1 MNKEVNPNV
10 KPGERVV
17 CIYMKEMYSPITVG
31 IGGTVKR
38 VSRDPFEKD
47 EQIIEVEWDNG
58 RTLSLL
64 SSVDIWMKES
74 DIKKPIKENFEE
86 LNAKLINNDLDP
98 NEFEDLTSQLNDEDL
113 TDFFLRNLDRKLLKS
128 GDKNENIR
136 KYISKYLESL
146 KSRGEIKQDPSDDF
160 DVETEFVYGGVEPEK
175 SKIGQKEFK
184 KELIPLQVELLK
196 LQEHVKETG
205 KPVVVVLEGRDSAG
219 KGSTIK
225 NLTEY
230 LNPKFY
236 KVVALDI
243 PTPEERKNWFERYE
257 RHIEPRKII
266 FFDRSWYNRGIVE
279 PVMGYGTEEEYFE
292 FMNTVNDFEK
302 SLIDKGII
310 LFKFWL
316 SITPETQKKR
326 FELRK
331 NSPLNYWKF
340 SPNDEK
346 SIDKWDDYT
355 KYKEKVLKQ
364 TKEAK
369 PWVVV
374 DTNDK
379 RAGTLNLLRHILKN
393 VDYKGKDEK
402 NIGFEFPE
410 VITTINEEKNLP
422 IDQLWKIRNI
432 FKYSDEKIFFEFL
445 KKIRESGIVNMF
457 ESAQFIYSGPEY
469 LKKFIEFDEIKTGKE
484 YDQDMVEELLDLSS
498 QTRSEMVN
506 MAIKILESKDQE
518 LSTNNINRELR
529 TLSTLAL
536 RYYILMF

>member
-1 MNKEVNPNV
+1 MSKEVNPEL
-10 KPGERVV
+10 KPGDRVV
-17 CIYMKEMYSPITVG
+17 CVFMSDTLAPIKVG
-31 IGGTVKR
+31 VAGTVLR
-38 VSRDPFEKD
+38 VGRDPFEKD
-47 EQIIEVEWDNG
+47 EQIINVEWDNG
-58 RTLSLL
+58 KKLALL
-64 SSVDIWMKES
+64 SVSDIWMKEE
-74 DIKKPIKENFEE
+74 DLKKPIKESVEE
-86 LNAKLINNDLDP
+86 LNIKLKNNELNPKD
-98 NEFEDLTSQLNDEDL
+98 FEDLVGRLRDEDV

-136 KYISKYLESL
+136 RYISKYLDSIN
-146 KSRGEIKQDPSDDF
+146 SREEVMQDPSDDF
-160 DVETEFVYGGVEPEK
+160 DVESEFIYGGVEPEK

-196 LQEHVKETG
+196 LQEYVKETG

-225 NLTEY
+225 SLTEY

-236 KVVALDI
+236 KVIALDI
-243 PTPEERKNWFERYE
+243 PTAEERKNWFQRYE
-257 RHIEPRKII
+257 RHIEPGKII

-302 SLIDKGII
+302 SLLNKGII

-364 TKEAK
+364 AKEAK

-393 VDYKGKDEK
+393 INYKGKDEK
-402 NIGFEFPE
+402 NIGMEYPE
-410 VITTINEEKNLP
+410 IITTINEENNP
-422 IDQLWKIRNI
+422 SIRELVKLRDI
-432 FKYSDEKIFFEFL
+432 FKHSEEKIFFDFL

-457 ESAQFIYSGPEY
+457 ESTQFIYSGSKY
-469 LKKFIEFDEIKTGKE
+469 LKKFIEFDEMKTGRE
-484 YDQDMVEELLDLSS
+484 YDEDMVEELLDLADQSK
-498 QTRSEMVN
+498 SEMIN
-506 MAIKILESKDQE
+506 TAINILDEKGVE
-518 LSTNNINRELR
+518 LSADNINKELR
-529 TLSTLAL
+529 RLANLAL